1 MTCGFKEKLKINKMK
16 KIGLLLFIGF
26 FLLSSCTKD
35 RPDRA
40 FVVGQLKNAAKL
52 SSTEFVVSKVLSAKK
67 QKVFLGLNIGKEATF
82 MSRTKAY
89 IKAGVN
95 LDKLGDKDIEIEGQ
109 KIVLN
114 LPAVEI
120 TNFNYPAEEFETI
133 DKYSDAGFWNHF
145 SAAQKDEI
153 YQFGETEIKKSL
165 SKLDLIKET
174 EKNTRLFLKN
184 LLIQM
189 GFNEIYIHFKEN
201 KNVVL

>member
-1 MTCGFKEKLKINKMK
+1 MK
-16 KIGLLLFIGF
+16 KISILLFIGV
-26 FLLSSCTKD
+26 FLLSSCSKD

-82 MSRTKAY
+82 MTRTKAY
-89 IKAGVN
+89 IKAGVD
-95 LDKLGDKDIEIEGQ
+95 LDKLGDKDIEMEGQ

-133 DKYSDAGFWNHF
+133 DKYSDAGFWNRF
-145 SAAQKDEI
+145 SVDEKDKI

-165 SKLDLIKET
+165 TKLDLIKET

-184 LLIQM
+184 LLKQM